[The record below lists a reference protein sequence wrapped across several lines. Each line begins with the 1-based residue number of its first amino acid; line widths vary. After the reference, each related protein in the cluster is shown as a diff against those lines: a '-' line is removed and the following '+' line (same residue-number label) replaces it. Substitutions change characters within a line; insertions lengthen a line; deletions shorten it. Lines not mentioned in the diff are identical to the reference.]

1 MRTGHLD
8 FEFESRADSLEH
20 MRVGIVSDI
29 HCNAAG
35 LELALKRMGTVDEL
49 LCAGDAIFEY
59 RFGNEVLEILQDHK
73 AHYVLGNHEHVMLD
87 HRGVRAREAPPVK
100 PENLAYVA
108 SRPNTI
114 EMNLDGKHLLMTH
127 ASPVAPF
134 TQYVYPGHADLKKF
148 ATIEADYIVIGH
160 THMQMAQRVGRALV
174 VNPGSA
180 GDGRDHR
187 NGRKLSYAVLD
198 TATDQVLIDNFEVGD
213 SEIPEF
219 VEALGR
225 TMIPPRERQ
234 TTAARAG
241 WIETVVTDQLRPLNV
256 KRSDR
261 GTSEFA
267 EALREQ

>member
-219 VEALGR
+219 VEALG
-225 TMIPPRERQ
+225 ER
-234 TTAARAG
+234 
-241 WIETVVTDQLRPLNV
+241 
-256 KRSDR
+256 
-261 GTSEFA
+261 
-267 EALREQ
+267 